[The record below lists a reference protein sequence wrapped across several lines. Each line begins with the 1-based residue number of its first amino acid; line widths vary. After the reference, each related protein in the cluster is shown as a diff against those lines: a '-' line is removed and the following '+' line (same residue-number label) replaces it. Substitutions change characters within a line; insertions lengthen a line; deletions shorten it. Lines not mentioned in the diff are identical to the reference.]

1 MIIMSSGERREY
13 LRRLRPYLKT
23 SLIIFGIGVIIG
35 LMIVSSFPEI
45 ADQFQSSIAG
55 FVKLFRGLS
64 KLQLAAAI
72 FLNNALK
79 TLATIL
85 FGCLFGVI
93 PGIFLF
99 ANGIALGLVF
109 SLSVPTRGLWLSLAS
124 IVPHGVFE
132 LPAVFFGTSIGLMLG
147 AHAVKSIFTGT
158 ETTLGAE
165 LIRGLRIFCTVILP
179 LLLIAA
185 FVEAFLTSALVAP
198 R

>member
-1 MIIMSSGERREY
+1 MITMPSQERRDY
-13 LRRLRPYLKT
+13 FIRLRPYLKA
-23 SLIIFGIGVIIG
+23 SLVIFGIGIVIG
-35 LMIVSSFPEI
+35 LMINSRFPEI
-45 ADQFQSSIAG
+45 ADHFQSSLVS
-55 FVKLFRGLS
+55 FVKIFRGLS

-72 FLNNALK
+72 FLNNAVK
-79 TLATIL
+79 TLAAIL

-93 PGIFLF
+93 PGFFLF

-109 SLSVPTRGLWLSLAS
+109 SMSLQSRGLWMSLAS
-124 IVPHGVFE
+124 IVPHGILE

>member
-1 MIIMSSGERREY
+1 MIIMPSQERRDY
-13 LRRLRPYLKT
+13 FIRLRPYLKA
-23 SLIIFGIGVIIG
+23 SLVIFGIGIVIG
-35 LMIVSSFPEI
+35 LMINSRFPEI
-45 ADQFQSSIAG
+45 ADHFQSSLVS
-55 FVKLFRGLS
+55 FVKIFRGLS

-72 FLNNALK
+72 FLNNAVK
-79 TLATIL
+79 TLAAIL

-93 PGIFLF
+93 PGFFLF

-109 SLSVPTRGLWLSLAS
+109 SMSLQSRGLWMSLAS
-124 IVPHGVFE
+124 IVPHGILE

-147 AHAVKSIFTGT
+147 AHAVKSLFRGT
-158 ETTLGAE
+158 EITLGAE

-185 FVEAFLTSALVAP
+185 FVEAFLTSALVSP